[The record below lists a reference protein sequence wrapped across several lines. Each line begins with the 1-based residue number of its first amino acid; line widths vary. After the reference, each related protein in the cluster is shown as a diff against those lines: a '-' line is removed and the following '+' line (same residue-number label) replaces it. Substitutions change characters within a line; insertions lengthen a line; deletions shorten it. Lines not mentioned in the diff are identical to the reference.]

1 MKSIKDM
8 GFLLK
13 VNMQTITSGYSRI
26 FGKIQMPDSLVLMG
40 WGFQGLGKNLHYYNH
55 FQVGMYP
62 HLVETTH
69 YGLNPTE

>member
-1 MKSIKDM
+1 M

-26 FGKIQMPDSLVLMG
+26 FGKIQIPDPLVLMG

-55 FQVGMYP
+55 FQVSMYP
-62 HLVETTH
+62 TV
-69 YGLNPTE
+69 